1 MALNLTQKLLQ
12 AHLAKPAELV
22 PGNEIELTVDHTLTH
37 DINAVMSYLAF
48 EALDLD
54 RIRTKLSVSYID
66 HNLLQIDNKTP
77 DDHIYLQSIA
87 QRYGLVLS
95 KAGNGICHTL
105 QYSRFGKPGAML
117 LGGDSHTPSCGALG
131 MLAIGVGGMDIA
143 VALAGFPYVLKM
155 PKIVKV
161 NLKGHLQPGSAAK
174 DIILEMLRRCTV
186 KGGVGK
192 SVAACNLA
200 AELAAKSKSVL
211 VVDLDKQGNTSKFF
225 GVLDYDSPSVAEVM
239 LGEDDILAAI
249 VKGVDVWGVH
259 LLPCDMRM
267 LKANR
272 TILMD
277 NGPRQFHLRDALKCV
292 AGDYDYCIMD
302 CPPDLDMGS
311 INALC
316 AADWVIIPVD
326 CDRWAC
332 DGMQEI
338 VEQIEQV
345 QAYYNPRLKIM
356 GALMTKYRRTRY
368 AEDIIVQLCASG
380 ISVLET
386 VIRYTVKVSEA
397 AHAGMPLLEY
407 CPDCT
412 AAVDYRELTEE
423 VERIVSNMD
432 TKEG

>member
-1 MALNLTQKLLQ
+1 MDKIAIINL
-12 AHLAKPAELV
+12 
-22 PGNEIELTVDHTLTH
+22 
-37 DINAVMSYLAF
+37 
-48 EALDLD
+48 
-54 RIRTKLSVSYID
+54 
-66 HNLLQIDNKTP
+66 
-77 DDHIYLQSIA
+77 
-87 QRYGLVLS
+87 
-95 KAGNGICHTL
+95 
-105 QYSRFGKPGAML
+105 
-117 LGGDSHTPSCGALG
+117 
-131 MLAIGVGGMDIA
+131 
-143 VALAGFPYVLKM
+143 
-155 PKIVKV
+155 
-161 NLKGHLQPGSAAK
+161 
-174 DIILEMLRRCTV
+174 

-192 SVAACNLA
+192 SVTACNLA
-200 AELAAKSKSVL
+200 AELASKSLAVL

-225 GVLDYDSPSVAEVM
+225 GVLDYESPSVAEVM
-239 LGEDDILAAI
+239 LGENGIEAAI
-249 VKGVDVWGVH
+249 VKGVDDLGVH

-277 NGPRQFHLRDALKCV
+277 NGPRQFHLRDALECA

-326 CDRWAC
+326 CDKWAC

-345 QAYYNPRLKIM
+345 QAYYNPCLKIM

-368 AEDIIVQLCASG
+368 AEDIIKQLCASG

-397 AHAGMPLLEY
+397 ARAGMPLLEY
-407 CPDCT
+407 APDCT
-412 AAVDYRELTEE
+412 AAVDYRALTEE
-423 VERIVSNMD
+423 VERIVSNVD
-432 TKEG
+432 TEEG

>member
-1 MALNLTQKLLQ
+1 MICIAIINL
-12 AHLAKPAELV
+12 
-22 PGNEIELTVDHTLTH
+22 
-37 DINAVMSYLAF
+37 
-48 EALDLD
+48 
-54 RIRTKLSVSYID
+54 
-66 HNLLQIDNKTP
+66 
-77 DDHIYLQSIA
+77 
-87 QRYGLVLS
+87 
-95 KAGNGICHTL
+95 
-105 QYSRFGKPGAML
+105 
-117 LGGDSHTPSCGALG
+117 
-131 MLAIGVGGMDIA
+131 
-143 VALAGFPYVLKM
+143 
-155 PKIVKV
+155 
-161 NLKGHLQPGSAAK
+161 
-174 DIILEMLRRCTV
+174 

-192 SVAACNLA
+192 SVTACNLA

-225 GVLDYDSPSVAEVM
+225 GVLDYASPSVAEVM
-239 LGEDDILAAI
+239 LGESGIKAAI
-249 VKGVDVWGVH
+249 VKGVDGLGVH

-277 NGPRQFHLRDALKCV
+277 NGPRQFYLRDALECV
-292 AGDYDYCIMD
+292 ADSYDYCIMD

-326 CDRWAC
+326 CDKWAC

-345 QAYYNPRLKIM
+345 QAYYNPCLKIM

-368 AEDIIVQLCASG
+368 AEDIIKQLCASG

-397 AHAGMPLLEY
+397 AQAGMPLLEY
-407 CPDCT
+407 APDCT
-412 AAVDYRELTEE
+412 AAVDYRALTEE
-423 VERIVSNMD
+423 VERIVSNVD
-432 TKEG
+432 TEEG

>member
-1 MALNLTQKLLQ
+1 MICIALINL
-12 AHLAKPAELV
+12 
-22 PGNEIELTVDHTLTH
+22 
-37 DINAVMSYLAF
+37 
-48 EALDLD
+48 
-54 RIRTKLSVSYID
+54 
-66 HNLLQIDNKTP
+66 
-77 DDHIYLQSIA
+77 
-87 QRYGLVLS
+87 
-95 KAGNGICHTL
+95 
-105 QYSRFGKPGAML
+105 
-117 LGGDSHTPSCGALG
+117 
-131 MLAIGVGGMDIA
+131 
-143 VALAGFPYVLKM
+143 
-155 PKIVKV
+155 
-161 NLKGHLQPGSAAK
+161 
-174 DIILEMLRRCTV
+174 

-192 SVAACNLA
+192 SVPACNLA

-225 GVLDYDSPSVAEVM
+225 GVLDYESPSVAEVM
-239 LGEDDILAAI
+239 LGESGIEAAI
-249 VKGVDVWGVH
+249 VKGVDGLGVH

-277 NGPRQFHLRDALKCV
+277 NGPRQFHLRDALECV
-292 AGDYDYCIMD
+292 ADSYDYCIMD

-326 CDRWAC
+326 CDKWAC

-345 QAYYNPRLKIM
+345 QAYYNPCLKIM

-368 AEDIIVQLCASG
+368 AEDIIKQLCASG

-407 CPDCT
+407 APDCT
-412 AAVDYRELTEE
+412 AAVDYRALTEE
-423 VERIVSNMD
+423 VERIVSNVD
-432 TKEG
+432 TEEG

>member
-1 MALNLTQKLLQ
+1 
-12 AHLAKPAELV
+12 
-22 PGNEIELTVDHTLTH
+22 
-37 DINAVMSYLAF
+37 
-48 EALDLD
+48 
-54 RIRTKLSVSYID
+54 
-66 HNLLQIDNKTP
+66 
-77 DDHIYLQSIA
+77 
-87 QRYGLVLS
+87 
-95 KAGNGICHTL
+95 
-105 QYSRFGKPGAML
+105 
-117 LGGDSHTPSCGALG
+117 
-131 MLAIGVGGMDIA
+131 
-143 VALAGFPYVLKM
+143 
-155 PKIVKV
+155 
-161 NLKGHLQPGSAAK
+161 
-174 DIILEMLRRCTV
+174 
-186 KGGVGK
+186 
-192 SVAACNLA
+192 
-200 AELAAKSKSVL
+200 
-211 VVDLDKQGNTSKFF
+211 
-225 GVLDYDSPSVAEVM
+225 
-239 LGEDDILAAI
+239 
-249 VKGVDVWGVH
+249 
-259 LLPCDMRM
+259 
-267 LKANR
+267 
-272 TILMD
+272 
-277 NGPRQFHLRDALKCV
+277 
-292 AGDYDYCIMD
+292 MD

-326 CDRWAC
+326 CDKWAC

-423 VERIVSNMD
+423 VERIVSNVD

>member
-1 MALNLTQKLLQ
+1 MDKIAIINL
-12 AHLAKPAELV
+12 
-22 PGNEIELTVDHTLTH
+22 
-37 DINAVMSYLAF
+37 
-48 EALDLD
+48 
-54 RIRTKLSVSYID
+54 
-66 HNLLQIDNKTP
+66 
-77 DDHIYLQSIA
+77 
-87 QRYGLVLS
+87 
-95 KAGNGICHTL
+95 
-105 QYSRFGKPGAML
+105 
-117 LGGDSHTPSCGALG
+117 
-131 MLAIGVGGMDIA
+131 
-143 VALAGFPYVLKM
+143 
-155 PKIVKV
+155 
-161 NLKGHLQPGSAAK
+161 
-174 DIILEMLRRCTV
+174 

-192 SVAACNLA
+192 SVTACNLA
-200 AELAAKSKSVL
+200 AELAAKSQAVL

-225 GVLDYDSPSVAEVM
+225 GTLDYDRPSVAEVM
-239 LGEDDILAAI
+239 LGENTAEEALVCETGTTA
-249 VKGVDVWGVH
+249 VH

-277 NGPRQFHLRDALKCV
+277 NGPRQYYLRDALEAV
-292 AGDYDYCIMD
+292 DDNYNYCLMD

-338 VEQIEQV
+338 VGQIEQV

-380 ISVLET
+380 ISVLDT

-397 AHAGMPLLEY
+397 ARAGMPLLEY

-423 VERIVSNMD
+423 VEQIVSNMD

>member
-1 MALNLTQKLLQ
+1 MDKIAIINL
-12 AHLAKPAELV
+12 
-22 PGNEIELTVDHTLTH
+22 
-37 DINAVMSYLAF
+37 
-48 EALDLD
+48 
-54 RIRTKLSVSYID
+54 
-66 HNLLQIDNKTP
+66 
-77 DDHIYLQSIA
+77 
-87 QRYGLVLS
+87 
-95 KAGNGICHTL
+95 
-105 QYSRFGKPGAML
+105 
-117 LGGDSHTPSCGALG
+117 
-131 MLAIGVGGMDIA
+131 
-143 VALAGFPYVLKM
+143 
-155 PKIVKV
+155 
-161 NLKGHLQPGSAAK
+161 
-174 DIILEMLRRCTV
+174 

-192 SVAACNLA
+192 SVTACNLA
-200 AELAAKSKSVL
+200 AELAAKSLAVL

-225 GVLDYDSPSVAEVM
+225 GTLDYDRPSVAEVM
-239 LGEDDILAAI
+239 LGENTAEEALVYETGTTA
-249 VKGVDVWGVH
+249 VH

-277 NGPRQFHLRDALKCV
+277 NGPRQYYLRDALEAV
-292 AGDYDYCIMD
+292 DNNYNYCLMD

-326 CDRWAC
+326 CDEWAC
-332 DGMQEI
+332 DGMREI
-338 VEQIEQV
+338 LDQIEQV
-345 QAYYNPRLKIM
+345 QMYYNPRLKIM
-356 GALMTKYRRTRY
+356 GALLTKYRRTRY
-368 AEDIIVQLCASG
+368 AEDIIAQLCASG

-397 AHAGMPLLEY
+397 ARAGMPLLEY